1 MDYTTLGRSGLSVSV
16 MGLGCG
22 GPSRLGLAT
31 GNTVENA
38 VAVIRRALELG
49 VNVVDTAEAYGT
61 EEAVGIALSEGGRRD
76 NVILSTKVGPRSRD
90 ERRTGAEIR
99 ERLDGSL
106 ARLKTDRVD
115 IYFLHG
121 VGADDYDYCV
131 AELLP
136 TLKELQEAGKVRHVG
151 VTEAFG
157 PDPSHRMMK
166 RAVQDDFW
174 DVVMVG
180 FNLLNP
186 SARETVFP
194 HTLEKGIG
202 TYDMFAVR
210 RALSNPDKLKELMAK
225 LVVDGLISADSF
237 DAADTLGFLTAE
249 GIAATLPEA
258 AYRFCRYEPG
268 MDVILS
274 GTGNIAHLEENASAL
289 NQPPL
294 PEEVQTGLRTLF
306 GHIDSVSGN

>member
-1 MDYTTLGRSGLSVSV
+1 MDYTTLGRTDLSVSV

-31 GNTVENA
+31 GNSVENA
-38 VAVIRRALELG
+38 VAVVRRALELG

-61 EEAVGIALSEGGRRD
+61 EEAVGIALSEGGLREK
-76 NVILSTKVGPRSRD
+76 VVLSTKVGPRVRE

-106 ARLKTDRVD
+106 ARLRTDRVD

-131 AELLP
+131 SELLP
-136 TLKELQEAGKVRHVG
+136 ALKELQAAGKVRYIG

-157 PDPSHRMMK
+157 PDPSHAMMK

-186 SARETVFP
+186 SARDTVFP
-194 HTLEKGIG
+194 YTRGKGIG

-210 RALSNPDKLKELMAK
+210 RALSNPEKLKELMTK
-225 LVVDGLISADSF
+225 LAADGLISADSF
-237 DAADTLGFLTAE
+237 DADDPLGFLTAD

-274 GTGNIAHLEENASAL
+274 GTGNIAHLEENAAAL

-294 PEEVQTGLRTLF
+294 PEDVQERLRTLF